1 MRGHQLRPALS
12 AIGMCSRLV
21 CQLPADGH
29 LTAAMTHIA
38 AVNTHT
44 ADTSHRR
51 SAPSSHVNNYMQKMI
66 AEIQKCFVTPAIG
79 RGASKETSCSRLFLL
94 AHLLRQ
100 TLTATMKKAK
110 RRWLFRKNIKK
121 KSWQI
126 AGCTPLAYTALSTFG
141 CKCHGEGLT
150 HFLCHCSER
159 IFSFVCTN
167 PPMGEDELQLSSLNV
182 DREDFLFLSLFW
194 EGEVAYVIHS
204 FSMLFWYLDPSH
216 LKFADCCSG
225 SEKKEEKKN
234 RKYKNK
240 A

>member
-1 MRGHQLRPALS
+1 MWGHQLRPALS
-12 AIGMCSRLV
+12 AIGMCSCLV
-21 CQLPADGH
+21 CQLPANGH

-38 AVNTHT
+38 AVNTRA
-44 ADTSHRR
+44 ADAPRR
-51 SAPSSHVNNYMQKMI
+51 RRAPSSHANNYMQKTI
-66 AEIQKCFVTPAIG
+66 AEIQKCFVTPVKG

-94 AHLLRQ
+94 PPLLRQ
-100 TLTATMKKAK
+100 TLTATMEKKKAK
-110 RRWLFRKNIKK
+110 RRWLFRKNIK

-204 FSMLFWYLDPSH
+204 FSMLFWYLD
-216 LKFADCCSG
+216 LADLQVCRLLFR
-225 SEKKEEKKN
+225 EWKKN
-234 RKYKNK
+234 
-240 A
+240 